1 MSKGLRWMIDEF
13 FSTSVSGIWRPVLKH
28 ILVVNI
34 ALKERTAKESTSLK
48 SARYLYYLQFGDFL

>member
-1 MSKGLRWMIDEF
+1 MIDEF
-13 FSTSVSGIWRPVLKH
+13 FSTSVSGMWRPVLKH